1 LSLPLARFVR
11 SPLVFLA
18 LAVTVSAS
26 AIASC
31 SAGDDLPTVFKGPDG
46 GSEPPPKDGGNL
58 VPDASPPMGTLR
70 FVHAAEGLP
79 ALDFCTR
86 KNPQDLFV
94 GPVFGRERPRDGG
107 TDARAD
113 SALADAAIE
122 ASTDAGIDSGS
133 DAADAGG
140 TLLGVPYLTTSQYV
154 SVEGIGT
161 LEVAVI
167 AAGTG
172 SCADPLATG
181 VVTLESGK
189 LKTAVVYVGSR
200 LPGDGGPDARDGASE
215 GGTQSDAQAEEPR
228 FTRLASYDDTPE
240 ITPNRAKVRLVYATG
255 EVTPGLT
262 ATLYATEV
270 TTLGTLEAGQVLR
283 ADGDAGTPV
292 DTLGY
297 ATVAPR
303 PPPTT
308 LGLRAEGTSAPAL
321 SKTVDLG
328 LIGGSLHTGF
338 VVKSSARTEVLW
350 CNDVATDGPRTQC
363 SVLMFP

>member
-1 LSLPLARFVR
+1 MSPNLSRLVR
-11 SPLVFLA
+11 TPLVLLA
-18 LAVTVSAS
+18 LTSSVSAS
-26 AIASC
+26 ALASC
-31 SAGDDLPTVFKGPDG
+31 STGDELPTVFQGSDS
-46 GSEPPPKDGGNL
+46 GSEPPAKDGGNPS
-58 VPDASPPMGTLR
+58 PDASPPVGTLR

-107 TDARAD
+107 AD
-113 SALADAAIE
+113 SRAADAALIE
-122 ASTDAGIDSGS
+122 ASVDATSDVGVDAGP
-133 DAADAGG
+133 
-140 TLLGVPYLTTSQYV
+140 LLGVPYLTTSQYV

-181 VVTLESGK
+181 VVTLEPGK
-189 LKTAVVYVGSR
+189 LKTAVVYLGTR
-200 LPGDGGPDARDGASE
+200 APGDAGPDARDAASD
-215 GGTQSDAQAEEPR
+215 GGSESDARADEPR
-228 FTRLASYDDTPE
+228 FARLSSYDDTPE

-255 EVTPGLT
+255 EVAPELT

-283 ADGDAGTPV
+283 AESDAGTPV
-292 DTLGY
+292 DALGY

-308 LGLRAEGTSAPAL
+308 LGLRAEGAPTPAL

-338 VVKSSARTEVLW
+338 VVRSPVRTEVLW

-363 SVLMFP
+363 SVLAFP

>member
-1 LSLPLARFVR
+1 VR
-11 SPLVFLA
+11 SPVVLLA
-18 LAVTVSAS
+18 LASSVFAS
-26 AIASC
+26 ALASC
-31 SAGDDLPTVFKGPDG
+31 SASDELPTVFQGPDS
-46 GSEPPPKDGGNL
+46 GSEPPAKDGGAL
-58 VPDASPPMGTLR
+58 LPDATPPLGTLR

-94 GPVFGRERPRDGG
+94 GPLFGRERPRDGG
-107 TDARAD
+107 TDARP
-113 SALADAAIE
+113 ADAAAMDAANDGPSE
-122 ASTDAGIDSGS
+122 ASADAAS
-133 DAADAGG
+133 DAADAS

-172 SCADPLATG
+172 SCANPLATG
-181 VVTLESGK
+181 AVTLESGK
-189 LKTAVVYVGSR
+189 LKTAVVYLGTRPS
-200 LPGDGGPDARDGASE
+200 GDAGLDARDAVAD
-215 GGTQSDAQAEEPR
+215 GGESDARADEPR
-228 FTRLASYDDTPE
+228 FARLSSYDDTPE

-255 EVTPGLT
+255 EIAPALT

-283 ADGDAGTPV
+283 AESDAGTPV
-292 DTLGY
+292 DALGY

-308 LGLRAEGTSAPAL
+308 LGLRAEGSAAPTL

-338 VVKSSARTEVLW
+338 VVRSPSRTEVLW

-363 SVLMFP
+363 SVLVFP

>member
-1 LSLPLARFVR
+1 M
-11 SPLVFLA
+11 FLA
-18 LAVTVSAS
+18 LAITVSGS

-31 SAGDDLPTVFKGPDG
+31 SAGDDLPTVFKEPDA
-46 GSEPPPKDGGNL
+46 GSEPPAKDGGNL
-58 VPDASPPMGTLR
+58 LPDASAPTGTLR

-113 SALADAAIE
+113 SASSDAASDT
-122 ASTDAGIDSGS
+122 STDASIDSGS
-133 DAADAGG
+133 DAGDGG

-154 SVEGIGT
+154 AVEGVGT

-172 SCADPLATG
+172 SCADPLTTG

-189 LKTAVVYVGSR
+189 LKTAVVYLGTR
-200 LPGDGGPDARDGASE
+200 LPGDAGPDARDGASE
-215 GGTQSDAQAEEPR
+215 GGAESDAQAEEPR
-228 FTRLASYDDTPE
+228 FARLSSYDDTPE
-240 ITPNRAKVRLVYATG
+240 ITPNRAKVRLVYTTG
-255 EVTPGLT
+255 EVAPELT

-283 ADGDAGTPV
+283 AEADAGTPV
-292 DTLGY
+292 DALGY

-308 LGLRAEGTSAPAL
+308 LGLRAEGASAPAL

-338 VVKSSARTEVLW
+338 VVRSTTRTEVLW

-363 SVLMFP
+363 SVLVFP